1 MQDPEYVKNAFSGIA
16 KRYVITNHILSLGI
30 DILWRKKVSKL
41 IALKEPKNVL
51 DLATGS
57 VLVQKSPVAIFVNQ
71 CSISLKVE
79 ASKLC

>member
-41 IALKEPKNVL
+41 IALK
-51 DLATGS
+51 
-57 VLVQKSPVAIFVNQ
+57 AILIFKKHIYDIVSEKHFD
-71 CSISLKVE
+71 CSTHSQQN
-79 ASKLC
+79 